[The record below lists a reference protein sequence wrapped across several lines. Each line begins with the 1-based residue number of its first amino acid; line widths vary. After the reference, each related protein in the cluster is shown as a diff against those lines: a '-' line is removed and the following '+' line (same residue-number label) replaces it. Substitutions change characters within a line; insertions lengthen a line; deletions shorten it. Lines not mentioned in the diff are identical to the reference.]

1 MAIDDKTVHLPY
13 LSAVGSVLW
22 YLYGLW
28 VNRRTKISVMWD
40 IPRVKWFTSS
50 CYALGISY
58 ALSDIT

>member
-1 MAIDDKTVHLPY
+1 MAINDKTVHLPY

-40 IPRVKWFTSS
+40 IPRVK
-50 CYALGISY
+50 
-58 ALSDIT
+58 